1 MTGRPPASPWAAVV
15 GGLAAEKLRPTG
27 RPIQSEADAAEWLGR
42 FVVALAG
49 KEQPQIKLKCGAS
62 VLVAHFR
69 LPGVLTL
76 TPEGESTPA
85 VTSMPGAPHKVAT
98 WRECL

>member
-15 GGLAAEKLRPTG
+15 GGLAAEKPRHIG
-27 RPIQSEADAAEWLGR
+27 RPIQSEADAAEWLAR

-49 KEQPQIKLKCGAS
+49 KELPQVKFRCGS
-62 VLVAHFR
+62 TWLIAHFR